1 MISVRRQVSQAF
13 LNLTGNR
20 KQLTHGQH
28 EPDSRAHNMVVS
40 SRSSRGRR
48 TVQTAADLEQHDEPN
63 QNQSE
68 SSSPQSQSQSLVPSH
83 DHDHDALLANTE
95 RDDASSSRSKRS
107 RITSVSDHESIQKR
121 RRLGRNSDLP
131 TVHIPLRGRAAPD
144 TFSQSLQGNV
154 TRNTAGPP
162 PLVTHDSSIS
172 NSPLNSPA
180 YRPQYDQFKRIEEK
194 AQKVVKKSIQNEGS
208 KDDKRTLRSE
218 HGSTRS
224 KTELA
229 QYFPA
234 FDDMLSLE
242 PADPGELFIMPRSI
256 SSTNFPRP
264 PRYQNSCGSLER
276 YAVVQTS
283 PRTARLLP

>member
-1 MISVRRQVSQAF
+1 MISVRRQVSQAI
-13 LNLTGNR
+13 LNLTGLR
-20 KQLTHGQH
+20 QQPIDGQH

-48 TVQTAADLEQHDEPN
+48 TVQATTSSEQYDASS
-63 QNQSE
+63 QSE
-68 SSSPQSQSQSLVPSH
+68 SSSPQSLAQSH
-83 DHDHDALLANTE
+83 DASLANPE
-95 RDDASSSRSKRS
+95 HDDASSSRSKRS
-107 RITSVSDHESIQKR
+107 RIASVSDHESIQKR
-121 RRLGRNSDLP
+121 RRLGRTSGP
-131 TVHIPLRGRAAPD
+131 PPVHIPLRGRAVPNTLSQGPPD
-144 TFSQSLQGNV
+144 NV
-154 TRNTAGPP
+154 TRGAPGTS
-162 PLVTHDSSIS
+162 PLVRHDSSMS

-194 AQKVVKKSIQNEGS
+194 AQRVARRNINNETS

-242 PADPGELFIMPRSI
+242 PADPGEPFH
-256 SSTNFPRP
+256 
-264 PRYQNSCGSLER
+264 
-276 YAVVQTS
+276 
-283 PRTARLLP
+283 RLTLCLWC

>member
-1 MISVRRQVSQAF
+1 MLGAMISVRRQVSQAF

-20 KQLTHGQH
+20 KELAHGQH

-48 TVQTAADLEQHDEPN
+48 TVQTATDLEQHEQEHGHEHDEPN
-63 QNQSE
+63 QSD
-68 SSSPQSQSQSLVPSH
+68 SSSPQSLVRS
-83 DHDHDALLANTE
+83 HDALLANTE
-95 RDDASSSRSKRS
+95 PDDASSSRSKRS
-107 RITSVSDHESIQKR
+107 RIASVSDHESIQKR
-121 RRLGRNSDLP
+121 RRLARNSDLP
-131 TVHIPLRGRAAPD
+131 SVHIPLRGRAAPD
-144 TFSQSLQGNV
+144 TPSHSFQGSV
-154 TRNTAGPP
+154 TRNAGVPP

-194 AQKVVKKSIQNEGS
+194 AQKVVKKSIHNEGS

-242 PADPGELFIMPRSI
+242 PADPSEFSI
-256 SSTNFPRP
+256 
-264 PRYQNSCGSLER
+264 
-276 YAVVQTS
+276 A
-283 PRTARLLP
+283 